1 MESTEINNRNSR
13 IAKNTLFLYLRTF
26 LVMLIGLYTSRVILA
41 VLGVDNFGIYN
52 VVGGTIAM
60 FSMFTSS
67 MSSAISR
74 FITFG
79 LGKNSLDN
87 LKSIFTTSITIQL
100 IIGIVIV
107 IIAEIVGIWMINTT
121 LNIPSDKMYASH
133 WVLQFCILGFFTG
146 LLSIP
151 FNACIIA
158 HERMK
163 VFAYI
168 GIIEAVFKLIFVF
181 SLYVIPFDKLIVY
194 SFFLFLTPFILQIIY
209 VVY

>member
-1 MESTEINNRNSR
+1 
-13 IAKNTLFLYLRTF
+13 
-26 LVMLIGLYTSRVILA
+26 MLIGLYTSRVILA

-121 LNIPSDKMYASH
+121 LNIPSDKIYASH

-146 LLSIP
+146 LLS
-151 FNACIIA
+151 
-158 HERMK
+158 R
-163 VFAYI
+163 
-168 GIIEAVFKLIFVF
+168 
-181 SLYVIPFDKLIVY
+181 VY
-194 SFFLFLTPFILQIIY
+194 
-209 VVY
+209 